1 MSRIFLSHS
10 SADNAAAVALRDWLV
25 ASGWDD
31 LFLDLDPERGIVAGE
46 RWSAALNE
54 AADRCE
60 AVLFLVSR
68 SWLDSAWCLME
79 FNLAARLNKRMFGV
93 LVEDIPYPELPDEL
107 TKTWQLVN
115 LAAGKDHRMFPAKI
129 PPDEEEVH
137 VTFSASGL
145 ARLKNG
151 LSKAGLDAGFFE
163 WPPANDPDRAP
174 YRGLRP
180 LEAEDAGI
188 FFGREAPTIA
198 LLDRLRGLREAA
210 PPRFLVILGASGA
223 GKSSFLRAGL
233 VPRLERDDR
242 HFVALP
248 VIRPERAALSG
259 ETGLIRSLEIALK
272 RAGIAAKRANLKAA
286 VEEGAGR
293 LLPLLQEL
301 ADKSRLPDLVGE
313 ATARAPGLIV
323 SIDQGEELLF
333 GEGAEEARQFLVLLK
348 DMVLAR
354 TPDVIAVVTI
364 RSDAYE
370 RLQTAKALEGIRQEP
385 FSLPP
390 MPQGSYQT
398 VVEGPAKRLAKSKRP
413 LRIEPALTQRL
424 LADIEKGGGKDALPL
439 LAFTLERLYA
449 DYGGDGELQLSDYEA
464 LGGLEGSI
472 EAAVA
477 AALRRADQD
486 RSVPKD
492 HEARLALLRRGL
504 IPWLAGIDP
513 ETNAPRR
520 RVARYGEIPDEA
532 RPLIGHL
539 IEARLLA
546 TDVDPET
553 RERTVEP
560 AHEALLR
567 QWGLLQGWLVEDL
580 AALTTLE
587 GVQRAAR
594 DWLANDRDAG
604 WLSHAAGR
612 LEDAE
617 RLRQR
622 EDLAPILTR
631 DDWAYLE
638 ACRASEDQRRD
649 RELSQARQLAEE
661 QGKVARLTRFG
672 LIAACLLA
680 AFAIAAAVYGWR
692 ANNALL
698 ANNVELERAKSDL
711 LRNAGELRK
720 QLQLA
725 QQRESLFLAERARNA
740 IKQREFTLATLIA
753 LEALPDP
760 ARGTSRPYAY
770 EAAMELGDAFPHTVR
785 PLGEPM
791 THDGAVVSAVFSADG
806 KRVVTAS
813 RDKTARLWDGLTGAP
828 IGQPMKHEDRV
839 GSAVFS
845 LDGKRIVTAS
855 WDGTARLWDG
865 LTGAPI
871 GQPMKHEGQ
880 VRSAAFSPD
889 GQRIVT
895 ASDDMTAR
903 LWDGLTGA
911 PIGQPMKHAGQVRSA
926 VFSPDG
932 KRIVTASWDGTA
944 RLWDGLTGAPIGQ
957 PMKHEGQVMSAVF
970 SPDGQRIVTASWDKT
985 ARLWDGLTGA
995 PVGEPMKHDA
1005 RAISAAFSPDGQR
1018 IVTASWGDKTARLW
1032 DGLTGAPIGQPM
1044 PHGFGVISAVFSPD
1058 GQRIVTA
1065 SADNMARLWDGLT
1078 GAPVGEPMKHEGP
1091 VASAV
1096 FSPDGKRVL
1105 TASWD
1110 KTARLWNRPTGGLAG
1125 VSMRHGDLVRS
1136 ADFSPD
1142 GKRILTASDDN
1153 TARLWDGL
1161 TGAPIGQPMKHDKW
1175 IRSAAFSPDGKRIVT
1190 VSWDQTARLWDGLTG
1205 APVGEP
1211 MKHDARVNSAAF
1223 SPDGKRVVTASWDK
1237 TARLWD
1243 GFTGAPIGAPMEHEQ
1258 GVNSAAF
1265 SPDGKRIV
1273 TASGDMTARL
1283 WDGLTGAPVG
1293 EPMKHGIWVLT
1304 ATFSPDGKRVVTAS
1318 SDGTARLWDGFTGA
1332 AIGKP
1337 MRHDDWVRSAVFSS
1351 DGKRVVTASS
1361 DGTARLWDGLTGAPV
1376 GEPMKHQGK
1385 VLSAVFSPD
1394 GKRVVTASADGTA
1407 RLWDGL
1413 TGATIGEPMR
1423 HEGQVLSAA
1432 FSPDGKRIVTAS
1444 SDHTARLWSVF
1455 GGSEE
1460 DFIAEIRMK
1469 MWRCMTARE
1478 RAALYLDPMPDI
1490 VHHPNYCHVGSIGR

>member
-25 ASGWDD
+25 VSGWDD

-68 SWLDSAWCLME
+68 SWRDSAWCLME

-93 LVEDIPYPELPDEL
+93 LVEDIPYSELPDEL

-137 VTFSASGL
+137 VTFSVSGL

-151 LSKAGLDAGFFE
+151 LTKAGLDAGFFQ

-210 PPRFLVILGASGA
+210 PPRFLVILAASGA

-233 VPRLERDDR
+233 LPRLERDDR

-272 RAGIAAKRANLKAA
+272 RARIGVKRANLKAA
-286 VEEGAGR
+286 VEEGAGG

-301 ADKSRLPDLVGE
+301 AERNRIPDLAGE
-313 ATARAPGLIV
+313 ATARPPSLIV
-323 SIDQGEELLF
+323 SIDQGEELLL

-390 MPQGSYQT
+390 MPQGSYQM

-413 LRIEPALTQRL
+413 LHIEPALTQRL

-492 HEARLALLRRGL
+492 HEARRALLRRGL

-532 RPLIGHL
+532 RPLISHL

-553 RERTVEP
+553 KERTVEP

-567 QWGLLQGWLVEDL
+567 QWGLLQGWLEEDL

-587 GVQRAAR
+587 GVQRTTR

-622 EDLAPILTR
+622 DDLAPILTSN
-631 DDWAYLE
+631 DWAYLE
-638 ACRASEDQRRD
+638 ACRASEDRRRD
-649 RELSQARQLAEE
+649 WELDQARQLAEE
-661 QGKVARLTRFG
+661 QGKVAQRTRFG

-711 LRNAGELRK
+711 QINAGELRK

-760 ARGTSRPYAY
+760 ELGTSRPYAY

-791 THDGAVVSAVFSADG
+791 THGGAVVSAVFSPDG

-813 RDKTARLWDGLTGAP
+813 WDNTARLWDGMTGAPVGRPMKHEGRVRSAIFSPDGKRIVTASDDNTARLWDGLTGAP
-828 IGQPMKHEDRV
+828 IGQPMEHED
-839 GSAVFS
+839 
-845 LDGKRIVTAS
+845 
-855 WDGTARLWDG
+855 
-865 LTGAPI
+865 
-871 GQPMKHEGQ
+871 Q
-880 VRSAAFSPD
+880 VRFAAFSPD
-889 GQRIVT
+889 GKRVVT

-911 PIGQPMKHAGQVRSA
+911 PIGQPMKHEGMVRFATFSPDGERIVTASWDNTARLWDGLTGAPIGQPLKHEGRVYSAAFSPDGKRIATASGDKTARLWDGLTGAPIGEPMEHSDRVISVAFSPDGKRVATASRDNTARLWDGLTGAPIGQPMTHGFGVRSA

-932 KRIVTASWDGTA
+932 KRILTASGDNTARLWDGLTGAPIGEPMRQKGPIASAAFSPDGKRVVTASWNKTARLWNGLTGGLTGVLMRHGDLVRSAIFSPDGKRIVTASDDKTA

-957 PMKHEGQVMSAVF
+957 PMKNDAEVRSAAF
-970 SPDGQRIVTASWDKT
+970 SPDGKRVVTALSDGTARLWDGLTGAPVGQPMKHDKWIRSAAFSPEGKRIVTASWDKT

-995 PVGEPMKHDA
+995 PIGEPMKHEEA
-1005 RAISAAFSPDGQR
+1005 VNSAAFSPDGKR
-1018 IVTASWGDKTARLW
+1018 IVTASGDKTARLW
-1032 DGLTGAPIGQPM
+1032 DGLTGAPIGEPM
-1044 PHGFGVISAVFSPD
+1044 MHDNWVVSAMFSPD
-1058 GQRIVTA
+1058 GKRVVTA
-1065 SADNMARLWDGLT
+1065 SSDSTARLWDGLT
-1078 GAPVGEPMKHEGP
+1078 GATIGQPMKHEGM
-1091 VASAV
+1091 VMFA
-1096 FSPDGKRVL
+1096 
-1105 TASWD
+1105 T
-1110 KTARLWNRPTGGLAG
+1110 
-1125 VSMRHGDLVRS
+1125 
-1136 ADFSPD
+1136 FSPD
-1142 GKRILTASDDN
+1142 GKRIVTASWDN

-1161 TGAPIGQPMKHDKW
+1161 TGAPIGQPMKHQ
-1175 IRSAAFSPDGKRIVT
+1175 GK
-1190 VSWDQTARLWDGLTG
+1190 
-1205 APVGEP
+1205 
-1211 MKHDARVNSAAF
+1211 
-1223 SPDGKRVVTASWDK
+1223 
-1237 TARLWD
+1237 
-1243 GFTGAPIGAPMEHEQ
+1243 
-1258 GVNSAAF
+1258 
-1265 SPDGKRIV
+1265 
-1273 TASGDMTARL
+1273 
-1283 WDGLTGAPVG
+1283 
-1293 EPMKHGIWVLT
+1293 VL
-1304 ATFSPDGKRVVTAS
+1304 F
-1318 SDGTARLWDGFTGA
+1318 
-1332 AIGKP
+1332 
-1337 MRHDDWVRSAVFSS
+1337 AVFSP

-1361 DGTARLWDGLTGAPV
+1361 DGTARLWDGLTGA
-1376 GEPMKHQGK
+1376 
-1385 VLSAVFSPD
+1385 
-1394 GKRVVTASADGTA
+1394 
-1407 RLWDGL
+1407 
-1413 TGATIGEPMR
+1413 TIGESMK
-1423 HEGQVLSAA
+1423 HMGQVQSVA
-1432 FSPDGKRIVTAS
+1432 FSTDGKRIVTAS
-1444 SDHTARLWSVF
+1444 SDHTARLWRVYD
-1455 GGSEE
+1455 GSEE
-1460 DFIAEIRMK
+1460 DFIADVRRK
-1469 MWRCMTARE
+1469 MWRCMTAKE
-1478 RAALYLDPMPDI
+1478 RAALYLDLIPDI
-1490 VHHPNYCHVGSIGR
+1490 VHHPNYCHVGSISR